1 MASRYN
7 SIERKR
13 IANWLRELMTTF
25 GVKSE
30 QVAVMR
36 YYILHEASYTAL
48 RGIYEMYMHKKG
60 D

>member
-1 MASRYN
+1 MTNRYN

-13 IANWLRELMTTF
+13 IANWLRELIDTF

-36 YYILHEASYTAL
+36 YYILHEASYIAL
-48 RGIYEMYMHKKG
+48 RAIYEMYMHKKG

>member
-7 SIERKR
+7 SIEKRR

-36 YYILHEASYTAL
+36 YYILHEASYYAL